1 MWYPPL
7 RIFLGKASIALQIEL
22 SMNKKHP
29 QFGFTPQEQRISA
42 IPSAIAGILALI
54 FIVSNGIGTWRQE
67 NTDPLLLLG
76 IGLIGIAY
84 LIIFNLFMIP
94 SINFQSALGWINA
107 ITALIGVGLLTYIL
121 PYQSNIYL
129 GVLLITFLITCA
141 LVSGRV
147 PSYFLMLLATII
159 TLVIHP
165 EYITNGNN
173 FALLLGFA
181 VIAITATETIAQ
193 LKKTS
198 RHRIH
203 RLETITNFSHAIA
216 STLETNQVMALLNA
230 AFQNAIEADTY
241 FVGIREGE
249 DLHLEL
255 LYDDG
260 EYFENQ
266 RVKPEGTLSGWV
278 LKNQQSLFLPDLRK
292 KNTLPNTQVMLV
304 GKRKNN
310 LSWMGVPMRGQGVD
324 GVIAIG
330 SYSPNAFDQADLELL
345 TALAQHAAGAI
356 DNSYHHAQVELQ
368 SHLDSLTDVYN
379 HGYFLR
385 LLESHINKAR
395 QERESLSVIMLDIDF
410 FKRYNDTYGHLSG
423 DEILRNLCNIIKS
436 HLKRTDVVGRW
447 GGEEFAIS
455 LPTANGKQAQQIA
468 ERIRTSMLQLSMHE
482 YERTNIPMPTVSQG
496 IAVYPLEADDAMK
509 LIDLADKRLYIAKE
523 RGRNQVEPDE
533 TYWEKLYMNSDH

>member
-1 MWYPPL
+1 M
-7 RIFLGKASIALQIEL
+7 K
-22 SMNKKHP
+22 KKHP

-42 IPSAIAGILALI
+42 VPSALAGILALV
-54 FIVSNGIGTWRQE
+54 FIVVNGIGTWRQE
-67 NTDPLLLLG
+67 NTNLLLLLG
-76 IGLIGIAY
+76 IGTIGIAY

-94 SINFQSALGWINA
+94 SINFQYDLGWINA
-107 ITALIGVGLLTYIL
+107 VTAFIGLGLLTYIL
-121 PYQSNIYL
+121 PFESDIYL
-129 GVLLITFLITCA
+129 DVLLITFLITCA
-141 LVSGRV
+141 LVSGRL
-147 PSYFLMLLATII
+147 PSYFLILAATIFMI
-159 TLVIHP
+159 VIRP
-165 EYITNGNN
+165 EYNMNTNN
-173 FALLLGFA
+173 FALLLGFV
-181 VIAITATETIAQ
+181 VIAVTATETIVQ

-203 RLETITNFSHAIA
+203 RLETITNFSRAIA
-216 STLETNQVMALLNA
+216 STLETKQVMALLNA

-241 FVGIREGE
+241 FVGIREGD

-266 RVKPEGTLSGWV
+266 RVKPEGSLSGWV
-278 LKNQQSLFLPDLRK
+278 LKNQQRLFLPDLRK
-292 KNTLPNTQVMLV
+292 INTLPDAKLLLV
-304 GKRKNN
+304 GKHKTN
-310 LSWMGVPMRGQGVD
+310 LSWMGVPMRGQSVN

-345 TALAQHAAGAI
+345 TVLAQHAAGAI
-356 DNSYHHAQVELQ
+356 DNTYHHAQVELQ

-395 QERESLSVIMLDIDF
+395 LECEPLSVIMLDIDY
-410 FKRYNDTYGHLSG
+410 FKNYNDTYGHLSG

-436 HLKRTDVVGRW
+436 HLKRTDAVGRW

-455 LPTANGKQAQQIA
+455 LPNANGRQAQQIA
-468 ERIRTSMLQLSMHE
+468 ERIRTSMLQLSLHE
-482 YERTNIPMPTVSQG
+482 YEHTNIPIPTVSQG
-496 IAVYPLEADDAMK
+496 IAVYPLEADEAMK

-523 RGRNQVEPDE
+523 RGRNQVEPAE
-533 TYWEKLYMNSDH
+533 YYWEKLYTNSDN

>member
-1 MWYPPL
+1 
-7 RIFLGKASIALQIEL
+7 
-22 SMNKKHP
+22 MNKKHHR
-29 QFGFTPQEQRISA
+29 FGFTPQEQRISA
-42 IPSAIAGILALI
+42 IPSALAGILALI
-54 FIVSNGIGTWRQE
+54 FIIANGVGAWRQE

-76 IGLIGIAY
+76 IGMIGIAY

-94 SINFQSALGWINA
+94 SLNFQSALGWINA
-107 ITALIGVGLLTYIL
+107 STALIGVGMLTYIL

-147 PSYFLMLLATII
+147 PSYFLLLFATII
-159 TLVIHP
+159 TLVIHR
-165 EYITNGNN
+165 EYLTNGNN

-249 DLHLEL
+249 ELHLEL

-260 EYFENQ
+260 EYFGNQ

-292 KNTLPNTQVMLV
+292 KNTLPNAQVMLV
-304 GKRKNN
+304 GKRKTN
-310 LSWMGVPMRGQGVD
+310 LSWMGVPMRGQDVD

-330 SYSPNAFDQADLELL
+330 SYSPNAFDQADLE
-345 TALAQHAAGAI
+345 
-356 DNSYHHAQVELQ
+356 
-368 SHLDSLTDVYN
+368 
-379 HGYFLR
+379 
-385 LLESHINKAR
+385 
-395 QERESLSVIMLDIDF
+395 
-410 FKRYNDTYGHLSG
+410 
-423 DEILRNLCNIIKS
+423 
-436 HLKRTDVVGRW
+436 
-447 GGEEFAIS
+447 
-455 LPTANGKQAQQIA
+455 
-468 ERIRTSMLQLSMHE
+468 
-482 YERTNIPMPTVSQG
+482 
-496 IAVYPLEADDAMK
+496 
-509 LIDLADKRLYIAKE
+509 
-523 RGRNQVEPDE
+523 
-533 TYWEKLYMNSDH
+533 